1 MDNNQL
7 QNDHEPLTL
16 NVGNLMRQMAF
27 RIKEHDVAALGA
39 QMTYYIIL
47 SVFPFFM
54 LLLSILANTNL
65 SSEEVLANI
74 VQFMPDDG
82 GSMILEVINETVNAS
97 SVGLM
102 SVSMVAA
109 LWSSSNGIAA
119 LMKGVNKA
127 YDLEEK
133 RPFWR
138 LKGIAVLFTIGLIG
152 MIIIVLVMLV
162 LGEVIGQKLFGYFAA
177 GQVFV
182 ILWNVL
188 RYLIPLGGLIGVF
201 ILFFRFA
208 PTKSIK
214 FRQVVAGA
222 VFTTLGWIGISQLF
236 STYVNQFG
244 NYARVYGSIGG
255 IIVFLIWL
263 NLSAV
268 IILAGGELNAAVA
281 YLRSDERTVQYEQV
295 PYLFHFLHKNEEK

>member
-1 MDNNQL
+1 MDNNKL
-7 QNDHEPLTL
+7 LDDNEPLSL
-16 NVGNLMRQMAF
+16 NGGNLIRQMAF
-27 RIKEHDVAALGA
+27 RFKEHDVAALGA

-65 SSEEVLANI
+65 SSDEVLANI
-74 VQFMPDDG
+74 VQFMPDEG
-82 GSMILEVINETVNAS
+82 GSMILDVINETVNAS

-138 LKGIAVLFTIGLIG
+138 LKVIAILFTIGLIG

-162 LGEVIGQKLFGYFAA
+162 LGEVIGQKLFGYFDA

-182 ILWNVL
+182 ILWNLL
-188 RYLIPLGGLIGVF
+188 RYIIPLGGLIGVF
-201 ILFFRFA
+201 TLFYRFA
-208 PTKSIK
+208 PTRSIK
-214 FRQVVAGA
+214 IRQVVAGA

-244 NYARVYGSIGG
+244 NYTRVYGSIGG

-268 IILAGGELNAAVA
+268 IILVGGELNAAVA
-281 YLRSDERTVQYEQV
+281 YLRSDERTHKYEHA
-295 PYLFHFLHKNEEK
+295 PDLLPFLHKDK